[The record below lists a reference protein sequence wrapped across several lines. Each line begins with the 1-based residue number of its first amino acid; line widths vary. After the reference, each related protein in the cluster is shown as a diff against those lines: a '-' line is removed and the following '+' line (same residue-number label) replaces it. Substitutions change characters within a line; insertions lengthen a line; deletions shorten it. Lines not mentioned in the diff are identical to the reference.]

1 MVVGALFPC
10 SYLKEATH
18 PMTKTLI
25 LLFHPDLTHS
35 KANVVLAAAAA
46 KLTGA
51 EVVDMQAIYPD
62 GIDLSKDGEREAL
75 RLLESD
81 RIVLQFPIQWYSTPP
96 LLKAWQDAVLTRMFY
111 IAYES
116 EGRMLEGTPLMVAAT
131 AGNVSDAYRTGGRN
145 MFTMNALLAPLQAT
159 AHRCG
164 LPWAEPFVLYQADK
178 LSAEALDAAAAD
190 YAAALKRWIVSST
203 ALCLKEPELRRAAQ

>member
-1 MVVGALFPC
+1 M
-10 SYLKEATH
+10 S
-18 PMTKTLI
+18 KTLI
-25 LLFHPDLTHS
+25 LLFHPDLAHS

-46 KLTGA
+46 KLPA
-51 EVVDMQAIYPD
+51 VEVVDMQAFYPD

-75 RLLESD
+75 RLLECD

-131 AGNVSDAYRTGGRN
+131 AGNVPDAYRTGGRN
-145 MFTMNALLAPLQAT
+145 MFTMDALFAPLQAT

-178 LSAEALDAAAAD
+178 LSAEALDAAAVE
-190 YAAALKRWIVSST
+190 YAAALERWIVSST
-203 ALCLKEPELRRAAQ
+203 ALCVKEPEPRRAAQ